1 VIFRSSD
8 CDEFVSQHSAN
19 ISAARIP
26 TPDED
31 REVAHGAFL
40 HAFEISRPEECRI
53 PGMQEFASAILA
65 REKIPSQQYSDPLAH
80 VFDEFDTDGNGALS
94 ASEVSSALQS
104 RRVDISDD
112 QVTMFMAALRYKE
125 PVVKKEQFRD
135 LIVHMAAADF
145 QCSQLLKMEESGAE
159 GETSTVCTFESDE
172 DVQRTLE
179 AWRDSLLHSGVL
191 NETLKSVVS
200 SSSCSSSGS
209 EDTSSVDEHDYE

>member
-1 VIFRSSD
+1 
-8 CDEFVSQHSAN
+8 
-19 ISAARIP
+19 
-26 TPDED
+26 
-31 REVAHGAFL
+31 
-40 HAFEISRPEECRI
+40 
-53 PGMQEFASAILA
+53 
-65 REKIPSQQYSDPLAH
+65 
-80 VFDEFDTDGNGALS
+80 
-94 ASEVSSALQS
+94 VSSALQS

-112 QVTMFMAALRYKE
+112 QVTMFMAALRYEE

-209 EDTSSVDEHDYE
+209 EDTSSVDEHDCE